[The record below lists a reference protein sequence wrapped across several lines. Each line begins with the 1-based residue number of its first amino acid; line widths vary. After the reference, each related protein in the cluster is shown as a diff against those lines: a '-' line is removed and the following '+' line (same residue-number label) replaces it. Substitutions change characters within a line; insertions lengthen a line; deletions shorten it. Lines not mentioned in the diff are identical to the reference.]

1 MATLKSINDIYDYPH
16 YLINTEKLDIYIRE
30 MKTLYSEQLCS
41 IVC

>member
-1 MATLKSINDIYDYPH
+1 MATLNNLNDIYDYAH
-16 YLINTEKLDIYIRE
+16 YLINTEKLDTYIRV